1 MSGPEVSEMDE
12 AHPVPP
18 RVTVVKRRSSR
29 RSPTLKSSHSSPSP
43 KSSSRST
50 SRVQSDT
57 HSRSITPRARARKN
71 KRERTQSQRRNS
83 NVTKLSL
90 SKMTEMVRENRPPL
104 SARDPQFDKWTGRF
118 RIPTPSP
125 SKSRIDLQLDSGPGF
140 KLASGTVSMSPRRH
154 KSKRNIMRSEA
165 LGELGSLT
173 YRENDCSAV
182 LKAASSTQPP
192 LGRSDESDNID
203 RLLSTWAL
211 MKAEKQQEHL
221 ETLAKISRITDHL
234 KGAGQAYNGKVI
246 DDNILVKGSAKQLE
260 YTYFKTFVPSG
271 SPFFRLELKPLE
283 GQPELYVSQSE
294 TYPSNSAFD
303 WKAVEYGNRVLHVDG
318 RTPGTKKFETNMT
331 YYISIYGDTACNF
344 ALKAACRPEKLG
356 RKFDKNQADSSVGTY
371 RSIRSRIQSK
381 IKKLKENSSEQEK
394 FKKRVEEIRKHQ
406 EARLFAHSQGGRNI
420 IAENRARVGKVN
432 LRREHHAQWERT
444 HRERLERAWTEKE
457 LFQESAYSR
466 VLELADKRESQ
477 RMESQKRKANLVK
490 LKSLGP
496 AQKRWM
502 MWMVIIVRHKYSTKC
517 LVVNRTTQ
525 LFHARRI
532 RAVVIIQKFMR
543 ACQKRRSRTQAL
555 RFLSSFKSLVEVCL
569 LNYRIVKRDRAAD
582 TIVHFLEVLSGT
594 EGLST
599 VMKGFRRKV
608 VLLQRVC
615 RTWSAIRKARL
626 RMWSIQVDEAL
637 IEIKLEYSK
646 SGRRYTA
653 PPSGLSDTLLRETM
667 AEHMSQTRASQAAWV
682 QAMADYKK
690 KKQLED
696 AKRIVMASGGK
707 EIPTSMLVMP
717 LRPHVSAVL
726 SQEEVARV
734 TDLTLKRV
742 KMHER
747 AKKKTARE
755 VEETMAE
762 LRAKRR

>member
-318 RTPGTKKFETNMT
+318 RTPGTK
-331 YYISIYGDTACNF
+331 
-344 ALKAACRPEKLG
+344 
-356 RKFDKNQADSSVGTY
+356 
-371 RSIRSRIQSK
+371 SK